1 MIRFAGVGPVNDDV
15 FVICGLYNLDSKSVG
30 MTANCGWRQQRKKIF
45 LQNTTKT
52 KPKTLTIH
60 FEKNKMKTDKTRRLT
75 TTRKCCPG
83 DGCCS
88 SFGNWCGTS
97 LSPSPS
103 LRNLSRG
110 LFFYSVSFHILIFSS
125 IFDVL
130 FFSRILMLLNSRFH
144 FNRTHYTVRNWIH
157 VILLTAAVAAV
168 VGAILGSLDS
178 CNTELRNVTVTRS
191 VEIVNHL
198 DAIVLIDGS
207 GSMCYDDD
215 ALGNAGAGCTDGSCP
230 SGSSGFC
237 RTKPGC
243 TCDEDRWSQ
252 AKTGIEYL
260 NNQLNT
266 SMNENVISDTNK
278 IQTGLIT
285 WSTTSATSQGE
296 YLITNAP
303 LQSGVTA
310 TNDAA
315 ASANLPTGGTYW
327 GTGLCQCYKQLQT
340 NGYDGANKLCFL
352 MADGA
357 LNGEDLGAGTCA
369 SSDGNRGADGDC
381 PCDYLWNDVSTL
393 GWTSSQGYPATDSTF
408 VEEFMKSQNITI
420 SSILVGTGVDGERIF
435 QAASCDGISW
445 NSGTG
450 APSTPCDN
458 Y

>member
-1 MIRFAGVGPVNDDV
+1 M
-15 FVICGLYNLDSKSVG
+15 
-30 MTANCGWRQQRKKIF
+30 
-45 LQNTTKT
+45 
-52 KPKTLTIH
+52 
-60 FEKNKMKTDKTRRLT
+60 
-75 TTRKCCPG
+75 
-83 DGCCS
+83 
-88 SFGNWCGTS
+88 
-97 LSPSPS
+97 
-103 LRNLSRG
+103 
-110 LFFYSVSFHILIFSS
+110 
-125 IFDVL
+125 
-130 FFSRILMLLNSRFH
+130 
-144 FNRTHYTVRNWIH
+144 
-157 VILLTAAVAAV
+157 ILLTAAVAAV

-230 SGSSGFC
+230 TGSSGFC
-237 RTKPGC
+237 REKPGC

-285 WSTTSATSQGE
+285 WSTTSANYQDE

-303 LQSGVTA
+303 LQSGITA

-315 ASANLPTGGTYW
+315 ESANLPTGGTYW

-352 MADGA
+352 MADGQ
-357 LNGEDLGAGTCA
+357 LSDDGEKLGAGICA
-369 SSDGNRGADGDC
+369 SDGNRGADGPC

-393 GWTSSQGYPATDSTF
+393 GWTSSQNYPATQSTF

-420 SSILVGTGVDGERIF
+420 SSILVGTGVDGQRIF

-458 Y
+458 YLKLTSFDDLTASAQSIAERQRSLASVTQTVTQEETTNIQEFVAGKVSVCSLDFLYALLAFIPFLAYILYRIVIIKAMSKSVRKQLYEMIREGSLTRDDMRHFATVATNLLLPKNFVSDIDWILSWILFQCPCLLPASKADLEAVFAATTIAL

>member
-1 MIRFAGVGPVNDDV
+1 
-15 FVICGLYNLDSKSVG
+15 
-30 MTANCGWRQQRKKIF
+30 
-45 LQNTTKT
+45 
-52 KPKTLTIH
+52 
-60 FEKNKMKTDKTRRLT
+60 
-75 TTRKCCPG
+75 
-83 DGCCS
+83 
-88 SFGNWCGTS
+88 
-97 LSPSPS
+97 
-103 LRNLSRG
+103 
-110 LFFYSVSFHILIFSS
+110 
-125 IFDVL
+125 
-130 FFSRILMLLNSRFH
+130 
-144 FNRTHYTVRNWIH
+144 

-207 GSMCYDDD
+207 GSMCYDND
-215 ALGNAGAGCTDGSCP
+215 ARGINAGAGCTDGSCP
-230 SGSSGFC
+230 TGSSNFC
-237 RTKPGC
+237 RTKASGC

-285 WSTTSATSQGE
+285 WSDTASTTNQGE

-315 ASANLPTGGTYW
+315 ASANLPTGGTRW

-357 LNGEDLGAGTCA
+357 LSGEELGEDSCA
-369 SSDGNRGADGDC
+369 SDGNRGADGPC

-393 GWTSSQGYPATDSTF
+393 GWTSSQNYPATDSTF

-420 SSILVGTGVDGERIF
+420 SSILVGTTNSDGSVLDGERIF

-445 NSGTG
+445 NSGTNS
-450 APSTPCDN
+450 PSTPCDN
-458 Y
+458 YLKLTNFSELTASAQSIAERQRSLASVTDSVQEFVAGNVSVCSLDFLYALLAFIPFLAYILYRIVIIKAMSKSVRKQLYEMIREGSLTRDDMRHFATVATNLLLPKNFVSDIDWILSWILFQCPCLLPASKADLEAVFAATTIAL